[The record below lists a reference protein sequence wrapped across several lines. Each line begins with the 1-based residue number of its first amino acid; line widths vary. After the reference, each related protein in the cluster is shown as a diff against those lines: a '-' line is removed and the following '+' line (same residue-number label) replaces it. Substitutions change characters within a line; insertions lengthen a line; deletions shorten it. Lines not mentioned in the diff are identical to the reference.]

1 MEFLERMQP
10 EPQYLK
16 LFSEIVL
23 DVWKEKQAQNV
34 TLNVSLKHHLEELN
48 QRKERLEETFIYE
61 KTIDRETYQRQL
73 DKLNEQIVLVEMQE
87 REAKL
92 EGYDVEAVLNFAEHV
107 ILNAARLWTE
117 FSSDQKQR
125 LQKAL
130 FPQGVTFVDGIYK
143 TTETCLI
150 FKLLQ
155 ESEVKKQVWRP
166 YRESNPG
173 YLREREVS

>member
-92 EGYDVEAVLNFAEHV
+92 EGYDVEAVLNFAQHV

-155 ESEVKKQVWRP
+155 ESEVEKT
-166 YRESNPG
+166 SLATLPG
-173 YLREREVS
+173 IEPGLPP